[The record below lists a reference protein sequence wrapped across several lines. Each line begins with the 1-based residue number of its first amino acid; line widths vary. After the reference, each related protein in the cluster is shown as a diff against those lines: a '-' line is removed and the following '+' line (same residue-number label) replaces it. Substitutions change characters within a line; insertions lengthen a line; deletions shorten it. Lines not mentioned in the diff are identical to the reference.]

1 MSDYRGA
8 GDDPPQMTSPAPLPA
23 QGTAY
28 CYRHPLRETGVR
40 CVRCGRPIC
49 PDCMR
54 PASVGFHCPDDV
66 KLGARTIR
74 TARTVAGAPST
85 TRQPVVTWSLIAL
98 NVAVFIGTVIE
109 AGGRL
114 DRPAAARGDSI
125 FHSWQLQPVAV
136 AKGGIEFQRLITS
149 AFLHVNLLHITFNM
163 IALLVVGPFVEQ
175 VLGRWRYLSVYLL
188 AALGG
193 SVAVYLFGDHFQPV
207 AGASGAIYGLFAAA
221 LVLAQRIKLDMRALL
236 VTIALNFLITFTIP
250 GISVEGHIGGFVV
263 GGLATAA
270 IIWLP
275 TVVPNQ
281 PRLVLQVYGMSLL
294 TVLLVVAIAVR
305 TVTFPV

>member
-1 MSDYRGA
+1 
-8 GDDPPQMTSPAPLPA
+8 
-23 QGTAY
+23 
-28 CYRHPLRETGVR
+28 
-40 CVRCGRPIC
+40 
-49 PDCMR
+49 
-54 PASVGFHCPDDV
+54 
-66 KLGARTIR
+66 
-74 TARTVAGAPST
+74 
-85 TRQPVVTWSLIAL
+85 
-98 NVAVFIGTVIE
+98 
-109 AGGRL
+109 
-114 DRPAAARGDSI
+114 
-125 FHSWQLQPVAV
+125 
-136 AKGGIEFQRLITS
+136 
-149 AFLHVNLLHITFNM
+149 
-163 IALLVVGPFVEQ
+163 
-175 VLGRWRYLSVYLL
+175 
-188 AALGG
+188 
-193 SVAVYLFGDHFQPV
+193 V